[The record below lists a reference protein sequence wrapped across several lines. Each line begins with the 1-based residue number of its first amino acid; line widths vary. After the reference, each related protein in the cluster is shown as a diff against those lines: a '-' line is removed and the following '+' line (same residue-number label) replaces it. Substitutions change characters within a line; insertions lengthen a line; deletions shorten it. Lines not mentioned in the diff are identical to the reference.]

1 MFFFYFCISSLQN
14 KYKFLILDLYEDV
27 SETDRIAES
36 VSGKKK
42 KCYFE
47 GNAKLKQVLHVSCM
61 YNILQPL

>member
-42 KCYFE
+42 
-47 GNAKLKQVLHVSCM
+47 NVILKEMQ
-61 YNILQPL
+61 N